1 VNIPI
6 FERLEPETWFDHD
19 CRPGLAGGGLSMTTT
34 FRWKCSFMGC
44 VEYEVI
50 DRLPSHSLLPSRNAI
65 GALTTSTLLA
75 LFS

>member
-1 VNIPI
+1 
-6 FERLEPETWFDHD
+6 
-19 CRPGLAGGGLSMTTT
+19 MTTT